1 MRERCGVFTSALT
14 LFPKHFVFLSIRLL
28 QESVC
33 VFYIFLLSI
42 LRQSR
47 RISSFSQSNVSAV
60 VFIVVPVDRECMR
73 VWLSFVLKMHLY
85 VCQHHAN
92 IIVSRTPNLEY
103 TRKHTCTYTCTAGKH
118 ETKMILFGAEAV
130 NTRCNYYLKKR
141 LYTEII
147 KHLLVFFHRSFFVC
161 VVAMC
166 VRSVCQCVE

>member
-1 MRERCGVFTSALT
+1 MFFS
-14 LFPKHFVFLSIRLL
+14 
-28 QESVC
+28 
-33 VFYIFLLSI
+33 IFLFSI

-60 VFIVVPVDRECMR
+60 VFIVVPVDRDCMR

-103 TRKHTCTYTCTAGKH
+103 THKHTHVCIHTQLANMRP
-118 ETKMILFGAEAV
+118 KMILFGAEAV

-147 KHLLVFFHRSFFVC
+147 KHLLVFFHRSFFNVC

-166 VRSVCQCVE
+166 VSVCQCVESR